1 MCNRGI
7 VEPGVPE
14 GMSIKHH
21 LNWNVWWGCVFGS
34 EKDQAMTRRMG
45 SCRGIKD
52 KFTGE
57 KMSKN

>member
-1 MCNRGI
+1 
-7 VEPGVPE
+7 
-14 GMSIKHH
+14 MSIKHH